1 MCYQSETE
9 KICNHSKR
17 TVQTV
22 NFKIRSVQI
31 DPNYFQFTRKRHK
44 KVNFNSRV
52 GTSYVL
58 IYKIK
63 LMYTFYFL
71 KKKVSLKNVFENL
84 CSLLLV

>member
-17 TVQTV
+17 TAKTV
-22 NFKIRSVQI
+22 KFKICSVYRI
-31 DPNYFQFTRKRHK
+31 GPNYFQFTRKRHK

-71 KKKVSLKNVFENL
+71 KKKVSLKKCL
-84 CSLLLV
+84 